1 MKEVFVDLLMHGF
14 RHYDRQ
20 LRNDLL
26 VIATLLAENPAAPM
40 IVSIYS
46 YIPETSNFSFAITY
60 SVFLPIRVLIFV
72 LLCLQCFPLS

>member
-1 MKEVFVDLLMHGF
+1 MHGY

-40 IVSIYS
+40 IVSVSS
-46 YIPETSNFSFAITY
+46 YIPETNNFSFAIIY
-60 SVFLPIRVLIFV
+60 SVFQF
-72 LLCLQCFPLS
+72 